1 MLCAGDKSSASN
13 PYSNQIVRSSGFLGS
28 KRGAGEDGPKG
39 EVKESA
45 PLEGE
50 RAVLTGELLHQF
62 HLHHRF
68 FSAVDD
74 VHEQAYVGSVKAVP
88 YRHEHEVIKAYQQIY
103 Y

>member
-13 PYSNQIVRSSGFLGS
+13 LYANQIVRSSGFLGS
-28 KRGAGEDGPKG
+28 KRGAGEYRPKCKV
-39 EVKESA
+39 EESA

-62 HLHHRF
+62 HLNHRLL
-68 FSAVDD
+68 SAVDD
-74 VHEQAYVGSVKAVP
+74 VHEYRDIWPVEPVP
-88 YRHEHEVIKAYQQIY
+88 YRHEHEVIETYQQIY